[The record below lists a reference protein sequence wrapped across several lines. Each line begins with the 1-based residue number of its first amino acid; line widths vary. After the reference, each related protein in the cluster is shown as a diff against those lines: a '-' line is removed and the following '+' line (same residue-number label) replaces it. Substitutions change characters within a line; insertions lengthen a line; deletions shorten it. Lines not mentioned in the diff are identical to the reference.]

1 MPAKLYSAALQ
12 GIYAKIVEVE
22 CDLAP
27 GLFSFNIVGLPDTA
41 VKESKDR
48 ISAAL
53 KNSGA
58 ASPTQRNKRITV
70 NLAPADLKKEGPSY
84 DLPIA
89 LSYLLASEQTK
100 FDPKGKL
107 FVGELALDGNIRRVN
122 GILSVVMEARDRG
135 LKSVF
140 VPAEN
145 AGEAAMI
152 KNIEIIG
159 ADNLNQLLKHF
170 EGKELIKPTKEHM
183 RKIRKEIPDYDMTN
197 IKGQEQAKRMLEIAV
212 AGGHNV
218 FLKGPP
224 GAGKTLLSR
233 SLASIMPALSTGE
246 MLEITRIFSAAGLLN
261 SDNPLVTKR
270 PFRCPHHTVSRMGL
284 VGGGSKIAPGE
295 VTLAHRGVLFL
306 DEFNE
311 FPRSVLEALR
321 QPLEDG
327 YVTIGRALG
336 RVRYPAQFMLVA
348 SANPCPCGYLNHP
361 KKPCICSPREI
372 QKYRKRASGPI
383 LDRIDLHVEV
393 PAVEIDDLAQERQAV
408 KQGEPSSSI
417 QERIKLARNIQ
428 HERFAKDAI
437 QVNAEM
443 KNAHLKQ
450 YAHLSS
456 EVERILRQAAK
467 RFQLSA
473 RSYFRMQKIS
483 RTIADLEGVED
494 ITVAHMAEA
503 LQYRPKIHDEE

>member
-135 LKSVF
+135 FKSVF

-197 IKGQEQAKRMLEIAV
+197 IKGQEQAKRAIEIAA
-212 AGGHNV
+212 AGNHNI
-218 FLKGPP
+218 LMYGPP
-224 GAGKTLLSR
+224 GSGKTLLANA
-233 SLASIMPALSTGE
+233 LNSILPELTDEESIEA
-246 MLEITRIFSAAGLLN
+246 TRIWSVAGLL
-261 SDNPLVTKR
+261 SEDEPFLSRR
-270 PFRCPHHTVSRMGL
+270 PFRAPHHTSSGIAL
-284 VGGGSKIAPGE
+284 IGGGTWPKPGE
-295 VTLAHRGVLFL
+295 ISLAHRGVLFL
-306 DEFNE
+306 DEFPE
-311 FPRSVLEALR
+311 FNRDVLENLR
-321 QPLEDG
+321 QPLEEG
-327 YVTIGRALG
+327 KVKIARIQESLTF
-336 RVRYPAQFMLVA
+336 PARFLLVA
-348 SANPCPCGYLNHP
+348 AMNPCPCGYLNDT
-361 KKPCICSPREI
+361 
-372 QKYRKRASGPI
+372 RKECVCAPHQVTRYKRKLSGPL
-383 LDRIDLHVEV
+383 LDRIDLHIEV
-393 PAVEIDDLAQERQAV
+393 PRVEYEKLTSDAPTE
-408 KQGEPSSSI
+408 SSEI
-417 QERIKLARNIQ
+417 MRERIKIAREIQ
-428 HERFAKDAI
+428 LKRFADEKFLTNKEMTARHIKKYCALDAAGEQTI
-437 QVNAEM
+437 KGAVISM
-443 KNAHLKQ
+443 G
-450 YAHLSS
+450 
-456 EVERILRQAAK
+456 
-467 RFQLSA
+467 LSA
-473 RSYFRMQKIS
+473 RGYHRLLKIS
-483 RTIADLEGVED
+483 RTIADLAGEKN
-494 ITVAHMAEA
+494 ITHQHIAEA
-503 LQYRPKIHDEE
+503 LAYRTKEEV

>member
-1 MPAKLYSAALQ
+1 MLDC
-12 GIYAKIVEVE
+12 VHN
-22 CDLAP
+22 D
-27 GLFSFNIVGLPDTA
+27 NIVGLPATA

-197 IKGQEQAKRMLEIAV
+197 IKGQEQAKRAIEIAA
-212 AGGHNV
+212 AGNHNI
-218 FLKGPP
+218 LMYGPP
-224 GAGKTLLSR
+224 GSGKTLLANA
-233 SLASIMPALSTGE
+233 LNSILPELTDEESIEA
-246 MLEITRIFSAAGLLN
+246 TRIWSVAGLL
-261 SDNPLVTKR
+261 SEDEPFLSRR
-270 PFRCPHHTVSRMGL
+270 PFRAPHHTSSGIAL
-284 VGGGSKIAPGE
+284 IGGGTWPKPGE
-295 VTLAHRGVLFL
+295 ISLAHRGVLFL
-306 DEFNE
+306 DEFPE
-311 FPRSVLEALR
+311 FNRDVLENLR
-321 QPLEDG
+321 QPLEEG
-327 YVTIGRALG
+327 KITVSRANHST
-336 RVRYPAQFMLVA
+336 VYPAKFLLIA
-348 SANPCPCGYLNHP
+348 SMNPCPCGNYQNSQ
-361 KKPCICSPREI
+361 KECICSPGPILRY
-372 QKYRKRASGPI
+372 QKKISGPI
-383 LDRIDLHVEV
+383 LDRFDIKIDI
-393 PAVEIDDLAQERQAV
+393 PQENPR
-408 KQGEPSSSI
+408 KLKDEPNY
-417 QERIKLARNIQ
+417 Q
-428 HERFAKDAI
+428 
-437 QVNAEM
+437 
-443 KNAHLKQ
+443 
-450 YAHLSS
+450 
-456 EVERILRQAAK
+456 
-467 RFQLSA
+467 
-473 RSYFRMQKIS
+473 
-483 RTIADLEGVED
+483 
-494 ITVAHMAEA
+494 
-503 LQYRPKIHDEE
+503 